1 MYGTNV
7 FVTYY
12 ISITYKNLHV
22 NKKQAE
28 NKFAHFSKIQ
38 QN

>member
-1 MYGTNV
+1 MYETNT
-7 FVTYY
+7 FVIYY
-12 ISITYKNLHV
+12 ISITYKNLHA